1 LELKVEEEGF
11 GGKVE
16 KTRNGVRTQL
26 SLEEESL
33 FSLLLAMLS
42 LSLYFYF
49 LNKHMYVLFLK
60 LD

>member
-1 LELKVEEEGF
+1 LKVEEEGF

-33 FSLLLAMLS
+33 FYLLSYAFS
-42 LSLYFYF
+42 FS
-49 LNKHMYVLFLK
+49 LFLFPK
-60 LD
+60 